1 MRLAGER
8 WAGTLVPWLAAG
20 GAIAIAVLTWFGY
33 QATVGWQ
40 QSSIALAERRA
51 TEAADLLVTA
61 LTRDMRGVQT
71 SVLGSLPWQR
81 EMRRQPADFGILAA
95 SAFARYPYPESF
107 FVWQDTSSPAMRFFN
122 RSDRLPPWLTTSA
135 GIMRFP
141 VREGGDPA
149 VTRQVAERIAA
160 DGTQGRRVSAF
171 EMAVGEQRYQVVA
184 LLFYEGSF
192 SERLEGAIGFT
203 VNLGWVYRHY
213 FPELTQQ
220 VSRISGVEGL
230 RLAVTDEQGTLVTG
244 ARASML
250 TDSVRQRPFRML
262 FLDPLSVAL
271 DPPDDLPQ
279 RQWMV
284 HVDAA
289 DDPTLLTAMRWSYQ
303 TLLVSSVAAVAL
315 AAGLVVTA
323 RAARAVSRLSDMRS
337 ELVSTVT
344 HELKTPIAAI
354 RAIGDTMVTG
364 RVSTPDAI
372 RDYARLL
379 VKEAKRLTRLVDNL
393 LAYARITD
401 VTEAYSFEALE
412 VEAIVDDALRAFTTQ
427 LQAGKFVVDVQIPSD
442 LPRVRADRIAISLL
456 LDNLLDNAIRYS
468 RQNRWLQ
475 IRACEADEGVL
486 VEVIDR
492 GSGIPADEIA
502 HVVRKFV
509 RGKRAGS
516 SGTGL
521 GLAIANRIVR
531 DHGGRLVIRSVV
543 NSGTTVGITL
553 PCSSAQT

>member
-1 MRLAGER
+1 MKLTGER
-8 WAGTLVPWLAAG
+8 WAGPLVPWLAAG
-20 GAIAIAVLTWFGY
+20 GAIAVAVLTWFGY

-40 QSSIALAERRA
+40 QSSIALADRRA

-81 EMRRQPADFGILAA
+81 EMRRQPGDFGSLAA

-107 FVWQDTSSPAMRFFN
+107 FVWQDTTTPSMRFFN
-122 RSDRLPPWLTTSA
+122 RSDRLPPWMAA

-141 VREGGDPA
+141 VREGGDPT
-149 VTRQVAERIAA
+149 VTRQVAARIAA
-160 DGTQGRRVSAF
+160 DATRGRRVSAF
-171 EMAVGEQRYQVVA
+171 EMPVGTQRYQVVA
-184 LLFYEGSF
+184 LLLYEGSF
-192 SERLEGAIGFT
+192 SEHLAGAIGFT
-203 VNLGWVYRHY
+203 VNLDWVYRHY

-220 VSRISGVEGL
+220 VSLISGAEGL
-230 RLAVTDEQGTLVTG
+230 RLAVTDDRGTVVTG
-244 ARASML
+244 ARASTL
-250 TDSVRQRPFRML
+250 TASVRQRPFSLL

-289 DDPTLLTAMRWSYQ
+289 EDPTLLTAMRWSYQ
-303 TLLVSSVAAVAL
+303 TLVVSSVAAAAL
-315 AAGLVVTA
+315 AVGLVLTA

-364 RVSTPDAI
+364 RVSTPDTI

-427 LQAGKFVVDVQIPSD
+427 LQAGQFVVDVQIPTD

-475 IRACEADEGVL
+475 IRASEANEGVL
-486 VEVIDR
+486 VEVTDR
-492 GSGIPADEIA
+492 GAGIPPDEIA
-502 HVVRKFV
+502 HVVRRFV
-509 RGKRAGS
+509 RGKGAKS

-543 NSGTTVGITL
+543 DSGTTVGITL
-553 PCSSAQT
+553 PCSSAPA